1 MLDEDVGRG
10 PDPPGDGLWQRL
22 RDLPPEPVPDG
33 LLERCLGTAVGPARI
48 PHATNRRTWARSI
61 GVAAAALIAAGA
73 GAVIIRP
80 RDAEASQFLKAAGVT
95 WSEVA
100 ACHRISTWTDR
111 DGESHTD
118 EVWYVRDKGG
128 RREKRRGGE
137 LISVVVANDR
147 WEFRWEVQENSV
159 AAWSRKLLGLWSVF
173 EGAGR
178 ILDCEA
184 EIAWAEKHRAEI
196 KVEGDS
202 LDGVPVKK
210 VTLRWPGVPGAP
222 AQVNTL
228 WFEPTSLR
236 PVRRRSQSPDGSTA
250 ETRIDYPAPEDVPAD
265 LFAFQP
271 PAGAVLEINDPEFG
285 RQIYSEGRP
294 EATNVESKPVG
305 GEKP

>member
-33 LLERCLGTAVGPARI
+33 LFERCLETAVEPARI
-48 PHATNRRTWARSI
+48 RPVSTRRTWIRSI
-61 GVAAAALIAAGA
+61 GVAAAALIAAGV
-73 GAVIIRP
+73 GTLIIRP

-111 DGESHTD
+111 DGEPCSD

-128 RREKRRGGE
+128 RQERRRGGE

-178 ILDCEA
+178 ILDCDA
-184 EIAWAEKHRAEI
+184 EIAWAEKRRAEI
-196 KVEGDS
+196 KVEADS

-210 VTLRWPGVPGAP
+210 VLLRWPGGPGAP
-222 AQVNTL
+222 ARVQTL
-228 WFEPTSLR
+228 WFEPSSLR
-236 PVRRRSQSPDGSTA
+236 VVRRQSQSPDGSTG
-250 ETRIDYPAPEDVPAD
+250 ETRIDYPAPDDIPAD
-265 LFAFQP
+265 LFAFRP

-285 RQIYSEGRP
+285 RQVYSEGRP
-294 EATNVESKPVG
+294 ETSEVESKPSN